1 MGNWAK
7 KIEKHVGDDLQ
18 PGERLLQGAFVQP
31 LGTSKQMMARSL
43 GGIAGAAIAAKMRG
57 KQGPDA
63 GPGIGDEFPSTPLV
77 LGITDQ
83 RLIAWG
89 HSTMLGRPKGLVL
102 AVPVTQV
109 AGVEADKGKASYKIT
124 TWFTDGSAVGYEAQR
139 IGNDLDD
146 FLAAFPAE

>member
-57 KQGPDA
+57 RA
-63 GPGIGDEFPSTPLV
+63 SAT
-77 LGITDQ
+77 
-83 RLIAWG
+83 
-89 HSTMLGRPKGLVL
+89 SSRPHRSSS
-102 AVPVTQV
+102 
-109 AGVEADKGKASYKIT
+109 ASPI
-124 TWFTDGSAVGYEAQR
+124 SV
-139 IGNDLDD
+139 
-146 FLAAFPAE
+146 